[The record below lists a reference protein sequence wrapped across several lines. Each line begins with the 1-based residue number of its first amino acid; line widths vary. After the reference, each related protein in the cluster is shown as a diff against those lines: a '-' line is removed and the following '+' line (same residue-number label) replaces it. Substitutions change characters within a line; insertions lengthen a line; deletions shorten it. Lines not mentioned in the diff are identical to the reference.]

1 MSLVS
6 RIESDKSEDL
16 LPIGALHAA
25 FHAQRKAYL
34 RAPFPSYDD
43 RIKHMK
49 AVAAMVLSHRKE
61 MAGALHEDFGNHPAA
76 PGQLIEVLG
85 IVSRVEYNSRHLA
98 DWMKVETREL
108 DPQVWGN
115 ATATV
120 RPQPKGV
127 IGNMVPWNF
136 PFDISFG
143 PLIDMLAAGNRVVL
157 KPSDMTPACGE
168 LMARMIRDS
177 FAADHVTTVVGG
189 IELAKVFPTLP
200 WNHLIYTGSPAVGK
214 IVMRAAAENLVPVTL
229 ELGGKSPVIFTA
241 DGIDERSIGS
251 LLGMKRLKS
260 GQVCTSPDHV
270 FVPRSV
276 LAKFIEMS
284 KAIFTT
290 LTPSYSSSPDNT
302 GIINA
307 RHRDRLLRMVAE
319 ARNAGCEVI
328 VLGEDGRNAAP
339 TSRQLPIYLIVE
351 PRMEMAVLTE
361 EIFGPI
367 LPIIPYDD
375 LESVIEQINVGE
387 RPLSFSIYSHD
398 KRVVED
404 ILSRTSSGGACVN
417 TALLNGAVISLPF
430 GGVGNSGMGRH
441 HAVEGF
447 REFSNP
453 RSVLT
458 RGDAPDLLDAFNPP
472 YRTLEAIVAGAF
484 EQIDGS
490 ANN

>member
-25 FHAQRKAYL
+25 FQAQRKAYL

-108 DPQVWGN
+108 DPQIWGN

-241 DGIDERSIGS
+241 DD
-251 LLGMKRLKS
+251 
-260 GQVCTSPDHV
+260 SP
-270 FVPRSV
+270 P
-276 LAKFIEMS
+276 
-284 KAIFTT
+284 
-290 LTPSYSSSPDNT
+290 
-302 GIINA
+302 
-307 RHRDRLLRMVAE
+307 
-319 ARNAGCEVI
+319 
-328 VLGEDGRNAAP
+328 
-339 TSRQLPIYLIVE
+339 
-351 PRMEMAVLTE
+351 ME
-361 EIFGPI
+361 
-367 LPIIPYDD
+367 
-375 LESVIEQINVGE
+375 
-387 RPLSFSIYSHD
+387 
-398 KRVVED
+398 
-404 ILSRTSSGGACVN
+404 
-417 TALLNGAVISLPF
+417 
-430 GGVGNSGMGRH
+430 
-441 HAVEGF
+441 
-447 REFSNP
+447 
-453 RSVLT
+453 
-458 RGDAPDLLDAFNPP
+458 
-472 YRTLEAIVAGAF
+472 
-484 EQIDGS
+484 
-490 ANN
+490 